1 MSELEELR
9 SFVEVVR
16 SGGFS
21 QAARR
26 LGISKSMV
34 SRRVA
39 NLEASL
45 GTRLLS
51 RTTRGVSP
59 TDAGHDFSARAEQIL
74 ADYEEA
80 RDHAAS
86 QGGEVIGRLRLSM
99 PHSFGLRH
107 LAPLL
112 AELACAHPRLEL
124 DVSFSDR
131 RVDLIGENFDAAIRI
146 GELADSSLVA
156 RRIAPS
162 RGLLVASPAY
172 LDRAG
177 RPTSPRDLAQHNC
190 LIYSTSSVPDWQFR
204 DGQKLVSVHPVGR
217 FRSDSGEALLQWAE
231 AGLGIAYLPTFIL
244 GDAVEAG
251 RLERLLCD
259 YATMEHGIYILRPAG
274 TYVSGKLRL
283 LTDFLAERLTTT
295 LT

>member
-1 MSELEELR
+1 M
-9 SFVEVVR
+9 
-16 SGGFS
+16 
-21 QAARR
+21 
-26 LGISKSMV
+26 
-34 SRRVA
+34 
-39 NLEASL
+39 
-45 GTRLLS
+45 
-51 RTTRGVSP
+51 
-59 TDAGHDFSARAEQIL
+59 
-74 ADYEEA
+74 
-80 RDHAAS
+80 
-86 QGGEVIGRLRLSM
+86 IGRLRLSV

-112 AELACAHPRLEL
+112 AELACTHPRLEL

-156 RRIAPS
+156 RRIAPA

-177 RPTSPRDLAQHNC
+177 HPAHPRDLARHNC
-190 LIYSTSSVPDWQFR
+190 LIYSASSGVDWQFR
-204 DGQKLVSVHPVGR
+204 DGQKQSSVRPVGR
-217 FRSDSGEALLQWAE
+217 LRSDSGEALLQWAE
-231 AGLGIAYLPTFIL
+231 AGLGIAFLPTFIA

-251 RLERLLCD
+251 RLECLLGN
-259 YATMEHGIYILRPAG
+259 YTTGELGIYILRPAG

-283 LTDFLAERLTTT
+283 FTDFLAKRLAAT